1 MTEAS
6 AGQAAPL
13 TLVSVS
19 VNAEPG
25 GAPPGAAGATLMT
38 PWAPAPCPP
47 RPCATVADAPSPRT
61 DTTLE
66 SRSACAS
73 DAVPMPV

>member
-19 VNAEPG
+19 VNAAPG
-25 GAPPGAAGATLMT
+25 GAPPGA
-38 PWAPAPCPP
+38 W
-47 RPCATVADAPSPRT
+47 VA
-61 DTTLE
+61 
-66 SRSACAS
+66 ACRHGWRE
-73 DAVPMPV
+73 